1 MLSIVQS
8 NWRPGGWNI
17 PMNKSKVCQ
26 SNGCLMMNRRW
37 FCLVG
42 KFCKL
47 YLNAVNVPFNSAK
60 RNAGSS
66 NILAN
71 LWSIKILRNSI

>member
-17 PMNKSKVCQ
+17 SMNKSKICP
-26 SNGCLMMNRRW
+26 SNGWLMINHRG

-47 YLNAVNVPFNSAK
+47 YLNAANVLLHSAK
-60 RNAGSS
+60 RNAACSS

-71 LWSIKILRNSI
+71 LWSIEIFIT

>member
-1 MLSIVQS
+1 MLSVVQS

-17 PMNKSKVCQ
+17 AINKSKICQ
-26 SNGCLMMNRRW
+26 SNGWLMINRRG

-42 KFCKL
+42 KFCKV
-47 YLNAVNVPFNSAK
+47 YLNTAKVILNSAK
-60 RNAGSS
+60 LNAACSS

-71 LWSIKILRNSI
+71 LWSLEIIIA